1 MKTWEISQYAP
12 FQKRKMTFHGLTE
25 DHTSMSVHFL
35 HSGNVFSIPSLTK
48 NNPYFEILYQKTVSR
63 VKVAEEPEQNL
74 TETHLFS
81 THASK
86 ASSHPSSAQDTHHKG
101 LSRTQRGICLMV
113 LVGQVIFSY
122 SSKCCL
128 RMGSSLV
135 RTRRQQGG
143 DRTRLQKCEVSCYVF
158 LNLKKKKKKDV

>member
-86 ASSHPSSAQDTHHKG
+86 ASLHPSSAQDAHHKG
-101 LSRTQRGICLMV
+101 LSRTQRGICLMA
-113 LVGQVIFSY
+113 LAGQKSFSATALNAAYGWDRPWSGHADNRVGTEPGCKSVKFPVTFS
-122 SSKCCL
+122 
-128 RMGSSLV
+128 
-135 RTRRQQGG
+135 
-143 DRTRLQKCEVSCYVF
+143 
-158 LNLKKKKKKDV
+158 